1 MELLQEERLM
11 EIVKLI
17 ETQGVIRV
25 DALRKRFGVSSRT
38 IRRDL
43 DRLSEEGILRR
54 TYGGAVLARGTGLEP
69 AFELR
74 KAKSSEEKKR
84 ICQKAADM
92 IKDGDTII
100 LDSGT
105 TLMYLAKFIKD
116 KKDLVVV
123 TNALNIGL
131 ELSDCPGITVVMVG
145 GILRGETLSLIGP
158 ETEEGIRRMTVDRAF
173 VGTSGLSAERGYT
186 NSNLFEAGVK
196 KAMLDV
202 ARESVV
208 LADHTKFGVLDFSS
222 FARAEDADMLITDA
236 FAPENEVEEFRRRG
250 VKVLTV

>member
-43 DRLSEEGILRR
+43 DRLADEGILRR
-54 TYGGAVLARGTGLEP
+54 TYGGAVLTRSTSLEP
-69 AFELR
+69 PFELR
-74 KAKSSEEKKR
+74 ETQASEEKYR
-84 ICQKAADM
+84 ICMKAAAM

-105 TLMYLAKFIKD
+105 TLMYVTKFIKD
-116 KKDLVVV
+116 RKDLVVV
-123 TNALNIGL
+123 TNALNIGW
-131 ELSDCPGITVVMVG
+131 ELSECAGITVVVVG
-145 GILRGETLSLIGP
+145 GILRSQTLSLIGP
-158 ETEEGIRRMTVDRAF
+158 ETEEGIKRMTVDKAF

-196 KAMLDV
+196 KAMLDA
-202 ARESVV
+202 AREAVV
-208 LADHTKFGVLDFSS
+208 LADHTKFGVSDFSA
-222 FARAEDADMLITDA
+222 FARAEDADMLITDTL
-236 FAPENEVEEFRRRG
+236 APEDEVAEFTRLG
-250 VKVLTV
+250 VRVLTV